1 MNDVTVV
8 TSVTYPSPESLA
20 LVADAQY
27 HEPYLSAALNRKFR
41 GIVDPGFYAGFLPK
55 PGGGMNLLITS
66 VDGDKTAGAASVDIG
81 EFYQVTIQQRKD
93 ISLAL
98 SAGKK
103 YAIVLK
109 GRYLLGEDTYQ
120 VNTASHIHAA
130 EFVARTYTDS
140 YQLGDGELLVC
151 TVNIPAGVSAI
162 TQEMIDTSERINR
175 TIGIDI
181 SDSVTS
187 TRSDVAAS
195 SLAVKKAY
203 DLAKSKY
210 TAQDASTTQK
220 GLVQLSSATN
230 SDSETMAA
238 TPKAVKSIKDLADT
252 KAPIESPSLTGTP
265 TAPTAAQGTNSTQI
279 ANTAFVKAAITAL
292 INGAPG
298 TLDTL
303 KEIAAAI
310 NNDPNYSTTIN
321 NALALKAPL
330 ASPAL
335 TGVPTAPTAAQGT
348 NNTQIATTA
357 YVRAAISALVG
368 SSPEAL
374 DTLNEL
380 AAALGNDPNFA
391 TTMTNALAGKQPL
404 DATLTALAGLATGAN
419 KLPYFTG
426 TDTVSQT
433 DLTSVGRDIL
443 AKTSVLAV
451 IQYLGLRELGTSGE
465 KIPLLSTANTW
476 SARQTFNGGITGALT
491 GNADTATKL
500 KTAINI
506 NGVRFDGSAD
516 ITLTPKD
523 LDVYSKSEIDNKK
536 GMRKYTF
543 SAPANAVSGKWYPI
557 VFRRSGGNTYELASR
572 VVITTYSSA
581 GRYAMNNCEF
591 NGFVMPGGWS
601 DRGSYA
607 AGFFSIYST
616 AERAIHSIISSVKD
630 DDLCSVFYVEARAFP
645 IKIFAEEGL
654 NVIVP
659 TTDYTV
665 GQSTYKWG
673 ATDPVAESTNTQ
685 TILDFKNGR
694 GYYCSHQFV
703 SSLSGNAATATKL
716 ASSINIGGVSFDGS
730 ADIDLPGVN
739 TKGNQDTTGNAATAT
754 KLQTACT
761 INGVSFDGSKNIE
774 LTAEDLNLQET
785 VNKADNAVQKTGD
798 TLSGGLTFENDSIL
812 AWIRNTDWAKIGFK
826 NDADSDTDS
835 YMWFET
841 GDNGNEYF
849 KWRSRQSTTTKD
861 LMNLKW
867 DALSVLVKALFSSEV
882 KISTVN
888 ALRIFNS
895 SFGAIFRR
903 SEECLHIIPTR
914 ENEGENG
921 DIGPLRPFTLN
932 LRTGRITMGHGL
944 DVTGDITTNS
954 WVYAN
959 RFAINSGSTS
969 WIDMRNQ
976 NVIFGRNAVST
987 SSAQALLRQDHAE
1000 RKFFV
1005 GGLGNYQFGFYMINN
1020 SRTANGTDGQAYMDN
1035 NGNWLCGAQVI
1046 PGNYG
1051 NFDSRYVRDV
1061 RLGTRVVQLMA
1072 RGGRY
1077 EKAGH
1082 AITGLRII
1090 GEVDGDDEAIFR
1102 PIQKYINGTWYNVAQ
1117 V

>member
-20 LVADAQY
+20 LVADVQY

-81 EFYQVTIQQRKD
+81 EFYQVTIQHRKD

-130 EFVARTYTDS
+130 EFIARTYTDS

-476 SARQTFNGGITGALT
+476 SARQIFNGGITGALT

-500 KTAINI
+500 KTA
-506 NGVRFDGSAD
+506 R
-516 ITLTPKD
+516 T
-523 LDVYSKSEIDNKK
+523 
-536 GMRKYTF
+536 
-543 SAPANAVSGKWYPI
+543 
-557 VFRRSGGNTYELASR
+557 
-572 VVITTYSSA
+572 
-581 GRYAMNNCEF
+581 
-591 NGFVMPGGWS
+591 
-601 DRGSYA
+601 
-607 AGFFSIYST
+607 
-616 AERAIHSIISSVKD
+616 
-630 DDLCSVFYVEARAFP
+630 
-645 IKIFAEEGL
+645 
-654 NVIVP
+654 
-659 TTDYTV
+659 
-665 GQSTYKWG
+665 
-673 ATDPVAESTNTQ
+673 
-685 TILDFKNGR
+685 
-694 GYYCSHQFV
+694 
-703 SSLSGNAATATKL
+703 
-716 ASSINIGGVSFDGS
+716 IGGVAFDGT
-730 ADIDLPGVN
+730 ANINLPGVN
-739 TKGNQDTTGNAATAT
+739 VAGNQNTSGNAATAT

-774 LTAEDLNLQET
+774 LTAEDLNLQEFI
-785 VNKADNAVQKTGD
+785 NKANNAVQRSGD
-798 TLSGGLTFENDSIL
+798 ILSGGLTFENDSIL

-849 KWRSRQSTTTKD
+849 KWRSKQSTTTKD

-944 DVTGDITTNS
+944 DVTGDITTNA

-1035 NGNWLCGAQVI
+1035 NGNWLCGSQVI